1 MSSGK
6 GATKPRRAISSRLNR
21 ALIVGSSARLELERE
36 DDAGIIEAE
45 IPSGPYRSLAL
56 REGETLLVR
65 PRKTRVFLNAA

>member
-6 GATKPRRAISSRLNR
+6 GATKPRRAISSRLAR
-21 ALIVGSSARLELERE
+21 ALIVGPSARLELERE

-45 IPSGPYRSLAL
+45 IPSELYRSLAP

-65 PRKTRVFLNAA
+65 PRRTKVFLNAA